1 MDPAPPP
8 PRQWFPRANLSPAL
22 KPVGSDDEQRVH
34 AVGDGSRALD
44 GQATSPEGI
53 QSIDLSFHTVFFAS
67 NRRIPRLEYAVGRV
81 GSRLNGLAIH

>member
-53 QSIDLSFHTVFFAS
+53 QSIDLSFHTVFS
-67 NRRIPRLEYAVGRV
+67 LRIAAFRGWNMLSAG
-81 GSRLNGLAIH
+81 